1 MIQFLIENKNPQI
14 PTQPEESQL
23 ALVKLLNILSTTA
36 DSWYLFILPDGK
48 LYLNSVEGIVYWV

>member
-14 PTQPEESQL
+14 SARPDSQL
-23 ALVKLLNILSTTA
+23 ALVKLLNILSTTE

-48 LYLNSVEGIVYWV
+48 LYLNSVEGVVYWV